1 MRQFVDS
8 SSPPPE
14 IRNQQ
19 VPRSSRGVGLLPS
32 HTEHAT
38 YSPFE
43 RLRNTLR
50 TGQGAYRVAYRW
62 LLRLIGRSPV
72 AHLGTPDDL
81 ATEQRIADLTRRMR
95 G

>member
-8 SSPPPE
+8 SAPPPE

-19 VPRSSRGVGLLPS
+19 VRGSSPRAGSRSPIQS
-32 HTEHAT
+32 AT
-38 YSPFE
+38 Y
-43 RLRNTLR
+43 
-50 TGQGAYRVAYRW
+50 TGGFAAHVRFDVQGAYRVAYRW

-81 ATEQRIADLTRRMR
+81 ATEQRIADLTRRIR